1 VIGRKNWLFSNAPKG
16 AKASATLFS
25 IIETAKANGLIIEK
39 YLVYLMDQLAI
50 IETADE
56 DNLLS
61 LMPWS
66 NELPIEVKIKVKE
79 S

>member
-66 NELPIEVKIKVKE
+66 NELPIELKIKVKE